1 MLTPTLNYPVYTLDG
16 QQLLPAG
23 TQLDEATL
31 QEVAAEGRGRHHFRS
46 FLDHGS
52 VRHDLQQYMTNL
64 PYSIIFGDSTSQRE
78 LWTMMEEVSIIA
90 PCLDALD
97 YFQQQDFYTY
107 RHILMVFAMTT
118 LLTRDLI
125 PDCRDWIRESFASPS
140 HDIGKTCV
148 PLEVLRK
155 TTPLT
160 RSEQHQLK
168 HHPLAGYVLL
178 CHYLGNHNHFAA
190 RVARDHHERKNGSGY
205 PRGIKDTD
213 PMVEII
219 TVCDIY
225 DALVSP
231 RPYRPK
237 AYDNRSAIEEI
248 TRLAERGEIGWYVVK
263 ALVAHNRQVD
273 YSPAEIWVA
282 DEKRGSPP
290 AVNAYGILLD
300 D

>member
-1 MLTPTLNYPVYTLDG
+1 MTPILNYPVYTLDG
-16 QQLLPAG
+16 QQLLSAG
-23 TQLDEATL
+23 AQLDEATL
-31 QEVAAEGRGRHHFRS
+31 QKVAAAGRDRYQFRT

-52 VRHDLQQYMTNL
+52 IRHDLLKYMTNR
-64 PYSIIFGDSTSQRE
+64 PYSVLFGDSETQRE

-90 PCLDALD
+90 PCLDAID

-125 PDCRDWIRESFASPS
+125 PDCRDWIRESFASPT

-160 RSEQHQLK
+160 RRERLRLK

-178 CHYLGNHNHFAA
+178 CHYLGDHNHFAA

-205 PRGIKDTD
+205 PRGILDTD

-231 RPYRPK
+231 RPYRPQS
-237 AYDNRSAIEEI
+237 YDNRSAIEEI
-248 TRLAERGEIGWYVVK
+248 TRLAECGEIGWYVVK
-263 ALVAHNRQVD
+263 ALVAHNRQVAYD
-273 YSPAEIWVA
+273 PNEIWVT
-282 DEKRGSPP
+282 DEKRGTPP